1 MIVDVALGAEF
12 EGQSLKPNQQSASDV
27 QLY

>member
-12 EGQSLKPNQQSASDV
+12 ERQSLKSNQKSASDV